1 MSVMVRIPTPL
12 RRMTNGKDKVEVES
26 DNLGDLVE
34 KLNSEFPGFKDRLVD
49 EEGELRYFVNI
60 YLNGEDVRFMDGLN
74 TSTSSGDEI
83 SIVPAVAG
91 GRGREVRR
99 RLPPTRRPGRSDRRR
114 GPTCRLGFFRTHRG
128 QGVRGPG

>member
-1 MSVMVRIPTPL
+1 
-12 RRMTNGKDKVEVES
+12 MTNGKDKVEVES
-26 DNLGDLVE
+26 ANLNDLVE

-74 TSTSSGDEI
+74 TLTSSGDEI

-91 GRGREVRR
+91 G
-99 RLPPTRRPGRSDRRR
+99 
-114 GPTCRLGFFRTHRG
+114 F
-128 QGVRGPG
+128 